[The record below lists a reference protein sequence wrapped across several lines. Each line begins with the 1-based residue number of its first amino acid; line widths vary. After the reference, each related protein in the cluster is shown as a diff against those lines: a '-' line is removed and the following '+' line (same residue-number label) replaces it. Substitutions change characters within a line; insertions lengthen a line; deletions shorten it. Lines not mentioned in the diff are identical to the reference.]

1 MWEHPATL
9 GVLHVSMLVMWC
21 QAIMAE
27 HWLSE
32 GVPTAVNVAGCEQ
45 HGANVS
51 RLWQQEML
59 RYSGCEQ

>member
-9 GVLHVSMLVMWC
+9 GVLHISMLVMWC

-27 HWLSE
+27 CWLSE

-51 RLWQQEML
+51 RLWQPEML